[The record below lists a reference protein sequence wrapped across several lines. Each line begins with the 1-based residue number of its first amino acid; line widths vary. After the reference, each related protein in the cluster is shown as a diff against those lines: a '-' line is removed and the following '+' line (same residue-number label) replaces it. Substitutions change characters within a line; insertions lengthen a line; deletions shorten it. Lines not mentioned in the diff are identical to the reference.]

1 MHSNEYT
8 AKLHDILESSL
19 KEAFSLSEQYVQKS
33 HLDFMSLFILAL
45 MAAKSVQYQAIA
57 AEMEG
62 EALEASKMRRIQ
74 HFMAEFDLDYTCV
87 AYFMLMLLSRQG
99 KITFCLDR
107 TEWSFGET
115 THNILVLTA
124 YSHGVGIPIWFE
136 CVNEN
141 GGCCDVDDKI
151 YMMLKCLE
159 IVGKERIKC
168 LIADSEFIGNQWI
181 AFLMKEGIVF
191 YLDVRSNQYFGFRNE
206 KHQIEAYMKGKS
218 KAELR
223 DVYIFKQ
230 TLHLGIKRQKEC
242 TIRKRKAFLAVVTN
256 ATQAGIL
263 TVYKNRWSIEV
274 LFQSLK
280 KRGFDIQA
288 THLDD
293 PIRLRKL
300 FALVAMAFIVA
311 FTAGLAVHAYKPIPV
326 KNHGYKENSFF
337 RKGKDFLRTV
347 GKSKGKA
354 KNKIQQKTNDFQA
367 IFQIFT
373 KMLTDALLKVKTKP
387 KHPQQD
393 KIVM

>member
-1 MHSNEYT
+1 MHSCEYQ
-8 AKLHDILESSL
+8 AKLHEILENSL
-19 KEAFSLSEQYVQKS
+19 RTAFSLSAQYVQRS

-45 MAAKSVQYQAIA
+45 MSSKSVQYQAVA

-62 EALEASKMRRIQ
+62 AALEASKVRRIQ

-87 AYFMLMLLSRQG
+87 AHFMLMLLSEQG

-115 THNILVLTA
+115 THNLLVLTA
-124 YSHGVGIPIWFE
+124 YSHGLGIPIWFE
-136 CVNEN
+136 CVNQN
-141 GGCCDVDDKI
+141 GGCCDVDDKM
-151 YMMLKCLE
+151 YMLLQCLE
-159 IVGKERIKC
+159 ILGKERIKC
-168 LIADSEFIGNQWI
+168 LIADSEFIGEEWVE
-181 AFLMKEGIVF
+181 FLMQEGIAF
-191 YLDVRSNQYFGFRNE
+191 YLDVRSNQYFTYQDKR
-206 KHQIEAYMKGKS
+206 HQIEAFMRGKS

-223 DVYIFKQ
+223 NIRIFKQ
-230 TLHLGIKRQKEC
+230 SLHIGIKRQKEC
-242 TIRKRKAFLAVVTN
+242 AKGKRKAFLAVVTN

-263 TVYKNRWSIEV
+263 SVYKNRWSIEV
-274 LFQSLK
+274 LFQSFK

-300 FALVAMAFIVA
+300 FALVAMAFITA
-311 FTAGLAVHAYKPIPV
+311 FTAGLAIQAHKPIPI

-347 GKSKGKA
+347 DKSKGKV
-354 KNKIQQKTNDFQA
+354 KNKIQTKTAEFQA
-367 IFQIFT
+367 IFQIFS
-373 KMLTDALLKVKTKP
+373 KMLTDFLQKIKK
-387 KHPQQD
+387 KSIHSQYI